1 MFGSMLLLNALG
13 KFDFCSL
20 IGICGG
26 NDGGVLFL
34 SCCGINSSSIG
45 FGRNT
50 RDPKLD
56 GVVTPLPVDCI
67 ELFILLLLFV
77 FVLLLLIGAVAFT
90 ELFIVA
96 GGKVAVD
103 DVVRP
108 DIKSMNVF
116 DIFNNFVTNQINA
129 FEWTKKSEAN
139 LYTTLLR

>member
-1 MFGSMLLLNALG
+1 MLGSTLLLNALG
-13 KFDFCSL
+13 KFDFCSF

-67 ELFILLLLFV
+67 ELFIVLLFVFVFV
-77 FVLLLLIGAVAFT
+77 FVLLLLFGAVAFT
-90 ELFIVA
+90 ELFNDA
-96 GGKVAVD
+96 GGKLVVD

-108 DIKSMNVF
+108 DIKS
-116 DIFNNFVTNQINA
+116 INSD
-129 FEWTKKSEAN
+129 E
-139 LYTTLLR
+139 